1 VGDLDE
7 HRRAIRLRRT
17 FEKNERYRLLDL
29 PDDLYVALVA
39 TLPAREDRDQEA
51 PLFPELTDARLRMA
65 ITPRPRGNRHPPFLP
80 ARPPPTRPVVR
91 AVRDSRARGAKRA
104 TDRRFGRGFLLSL
117 RPGRGQ
123 PAPRPMTEA
132 EARREAAPA
141 ALVALVVLVGL
152 AVVSWI
158 RKWELVG
165 LPWWIWLLL
174 ALPSLLLAIDLL
186 LTLGG
191 AGRVRSRR
199 AALTLL
205 GFLVAGNFAA
215 LGLLLTAL
223 VTASTATLGGGE
235 LLLTGFAIWTTNVIV
250 FGLLFW
256 ELEAGGPVA
265 RTLVPERSTPDFQY
279 PQDENPQLASPGWT
293 PQVWDYLYVSLT
305 NSIAFSP
312 TDAMPLSLRAK
323 AAMALES
330 VVSAGTVLL
339 VAARAVN
346 VLGS

>member
-1 VGDLDE
+1 
-7 HRRAIRLRRT
+7 
-17 FEKNERYRLLDL
+17 
-29 PDDLYVALVA
+29 
-39 TLPAREDRDQEA
+39 
-51 PLFPELTDARLRMA
+51 
-65 ITPRPRGNRHPPFLP
+65 
-80 ARPPPTRPVVR
+80 
-91 AVRDSRARGAKRA
+91 
-104 TDRRFGRGFLLSL
+104 
-117 RPGRGQ
+117 
-123 PAPRPMTEA
+123 MTERKSRA

-141 ALVALVVLVGL
+141 AVVALAVLVGL
-152 AVVSWI
+152 ALVSWL
-158 RKWELVG
+158 RDWELVG

-186 LTLGG
+186 PTLGG

-215 LGLLLTAL
+215 LALLLTAL

-265 RTLVPERSTPDFQY
+265 RTLVAERRTPDFQY
-279 PQDENPQLASPGWT
+279 PQDENPQLASPGWS

-323 AAMALES
+323 TAMALES

-346 VLGS
+346 VLGT